1 MDGKVRVND
10 PALLT
15 PNTTNCEVTMISP
28 DDAIALHNEIV
39 DALES
44 PEPISDEDARLYIAF
59 LLTSFKN
66 LSEYTLALSEDRR
79 MLEEL
84 HNVDTSTVH

>member
-1 MDGKVRVND
+1 
-10 PALLT
+10 
-15 PNTTNCEVTMISP
+15 MISP
-28 DDAIALHNEIV
+28 DDALILHDAIV
-39 DALES
+39 DALNS
-44 PEPISDEDARLYIAF
+44 DDPITDEDARMYLAF

-84 HNVDTSTVH
+84 HHADTRTVH